1 VNWKDAPV
9 AKTICRCKNVTKK
22 DIIHAINR
30 GARSLDDMREM
41 TGACMNSH
49 ERDPACMNCSEDVEE
64 MIRYYGALA
73 DALRR

>member
-1 VNWKDAPV
+1 
-9 AKTICRCKNVTKK
+9 VTKK
-22 DIIHAINR
+22 DIIHAINKV
-30 GARSLDDMREM
+30 ARNLDDIRGM

-49 ERDPACMNCSEDVEE
+49 ERDPACMDCSADVAE

>member
-1 VNWKDAPV
+1 
-9 AKTICRCKNVTKK
+9 VTKE
-22 DIIHAINR
+22 DIIHAVNK
-30 GARSLDDMREM
+30 GARSLDDMRGM

-49 ERDPACMNCSEDVEE
+49 ERDPACMNCSVDVEE